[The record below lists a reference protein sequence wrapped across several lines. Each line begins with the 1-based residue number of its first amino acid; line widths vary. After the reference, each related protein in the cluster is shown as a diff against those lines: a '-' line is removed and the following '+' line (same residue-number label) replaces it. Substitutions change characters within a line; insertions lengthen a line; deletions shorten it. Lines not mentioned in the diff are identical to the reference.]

1 MNHYF
6 TINNHTIQI
15 NNTTLQD
22 GEQAAGIAFNV
33 EEKIAIAL
41 RVAVGIAPVLS

>member
-1 MNHYF
+1 MNNN
-6 TINNHTIQI
+6 TIKI
-15 NNTTLQD
+15 NDTTLQD

-33 EEKIAIAL
+33 KKKIAYPL